1 LSHAL
6 LDFVFDL
13 IRFVWFHLFP
23 FCTFSAG
30 TTTADA
36 PTAWTSKLTYI
47 YTWTLS
53 LFHSR
58 NVAYRHRWS
67 TIRKQK
73 QKWPKQCVSAGPVK
87 REKSGRDFAVN
98 REIECDVSVHM
109 IQNVAAKINLRNK
122 RALVWTCQRLSY
134 PRDSRS
140 LICAHWSN

>member
-1 LSHAL
+1 MSHAL
-6 LDFVFDL
+6 LEFVFDL

-36 PTAWTSKLTYI
+36 PTAWASKLTYI

-58 NVAYRHRWS
+58 NLAYRHRWS

-73 QKWPKQCVSAGPVK
+73 QKWSKQCVSAGPVNTTK
-87 REKSGRDFAVN
+87 LRREFAVKK
-98 REIECDVSVHM
+98 EIECDVSVYM
-109 IQNVAAKINLRNK
+109 TQNVAAKINLRNK
-122 RALVWTCQRLSY
+122 SALVWTCQRLSY
-134 PRDSRS
+134 P
-140 LICAHWSN
+140 